1 MKVLMITAHPFEDEM
16 STSRKLSRSFINE
29 YKKNNPNDIVKEID
43 LYKSDVDFLQSQD
56 LYAMLNNENSKVL
69 ESANEFKEADKY
81 IFVSPMW
88 NLSIPA
94 ILKAYLD
101 YITYAG
107 VTFKY
112 TENGP
117 VGLLENKKAIYILST
132 GGIYSTPEGDMANGA
147 KHYIEGLMRFLGVN
161 DVETFML
168 EGTNFLPKEE
178 VDKSFE
184 QLNNTLLDIANKW

>member
-1 MKVLMITAHPFEDEM
+1 MKVLMITAHPFEDAM
-16 STSRKLSRSFINE
+16 STSRKLARNFINE
-29 YKKNNPNDIVKEID
+29 YKKNNQNDIIKEID
-43 LYKSDVDFLQSQD
+43 LYKSDVDFLHVQD
-56 LYAMLNNENSKVL
+56 LQAMFSNKNSKVL
-69 ESANEFKEADKY
+69 EMANEFKEADKY

-132 GGIYSTPEGDMANGA
+132 GGIYSTPEGQMLNGA
-147 KHYIEGLMRFLGVN
+147 KNYVEGLMRFLGVN
-161 DVETFML
+161 DIETLML
-168 EGTNFLPKEE
+168 EGTNYLPKEE
-178 VDKSFE
+178 VEKSFE
-184 QLNNTLLDIANKW
+184 QINNDLLGIANKW

>member
-16 STSRKLSRSFINE
+16 STSRKLARNFINE
-29 YKKNNPNDIVKEID
+29 YKKNNQNDIIKEID
-43 LYKSDVDFLQSQD
+43 LYKSDVDFLQVQD
-56 LYAMLNNENSKVL
+56 LQAMFSNENSKVL
-69 ESANEFKEADKY
+69 EMANEFKEADKY

-112 TENGP
+112 TENGS

-132 GGIYSTPEGDMANGA
+132 GGIYSNPEGQMLNGA
-147 KHYIEGLMRFLGVN
+147 KNYIEGLMRFLGVN
-161 DVETFML
+161 NVETFML

-178 VDKSFE
+178 VEKSFN
-184 QLNNTLLDIANKW
+184 QLNTNLLEVANKW